1 MNKIA
6 VLDNRVLQILSQS
19 SPKAAIDLLGMRIAT
34 QFNSKYTEIM
44 ITETEAYST
53 SKKDTMSMMIT
64 AYLESRK

>member
-44 ITETEAYST
+44 ITLAKSQKAIKRIHG
-53 SKKDTMSMMIT
+53 SIFIK
-64 AYLESRK
+64 